1 MTRKTTKPPV
11 NKDTFAFFVTKDAQT
26 LSHKPGVRKNDVVFT
41 FSEVQTVQRL
51 HDRVVELIETFKIG
65 ARVLNSKDRPADLN
79 LEHNWPSFVVAGLD
93 ERADNYIQ
101 QTGYYAR
108 AFHEIAGIAVATA
121 DAFLG
126 LMHAPVTVEFAPNM
140 QVHGKDAKGRPV
152 TWIAPVKTTAEAY
165 HHARLEYT
173 ARGYLAKL
181 SSHGPKLQSDAMRL
195 HEVHGVMVEALHV
208 MTAALTVTKIYS
220 TKKWIVCK
228 D

>member
-1 MTRKTTKPPV
+1 MTRKTNKPPV
-11 NKDTFAFFVTKDAQT
+11 NKDTFAFFVTKVAQT

-41 FSEVQTVQRL
+41 PLEVETIERL
-51 HDRVVELIETFKIG
+51 HSRVLELIEPFKIG
-65 ARVLNSKDRPADLN
+65 AQVINSKDRPADLN
-79 LEHNWPSFVVAGLD
+79 LEHNWSSFVVTGLS

-126 LMHAPVTVEFAPNM
+126 MMHAPTTMDFAPNM
-140 QVHGKDAKGRPV
+140 QVHGKDLKDRPV

-165 HHARLEYT
+165 HHARMEYT
-173 ARGYLAKL
+173 AREYLNKL
-181 SSHGPKLQSDAMRL
+181 ASRKSKNQSYAMQL
-195 HEVHGVMVEALHV
+195 HEVHGAMVDALHV
-208 MTAALTVTKIYS
+208 MTAALTVAKIYS